1 MAVPKRKTSK
11 SKTASRKAQNMKK
24 PISRASS
31 CSQCGSPALPHHAC
45 PSCGYYNGRQVLTV
59 ATEE

>member
-11 SKTASRKAQNMKK
+11 SKTASRKVQNMKK
-24 PISRASS
+24 PVSRASS
-31 CSQCGSPALPHHAC
+31 CSQCGAPALPHHAC
-45 PSCGYYNGRQVLTV
+45 ISCGYYGGRQVLTV